1 MISASASVIGSP
13 AAARGSRAPRS
24 RKTPPGS
31 AHRSSRS
38 GRSDARISPL
48 LGNLAGLPPCL
59 TVVSQCEILRDDALR
74 LHDKLQALGSSST
87 CLQWKH
93 TPHAFAVMA
102 RLLPE
107 ARDALR
113 QTADFIARV
122 LRA

>member
-1 MISASASVIGSP
+1 MIGCCNGPVFGFGGSM
-13 AAARGSRAPRS
+13 GGGHIMERS
-24 RKTPPGS
+24 
-31 AHRSSRS
+31 
-38 GRSDARISPL
+38 
-48 LGNLAGLPPCL
+48 NLVGLQPCL
-59 TVVSQCEILRDDALR
+59 TVVSLSEILRDDALR
-74 LHDKLQALGSSST
+74 LHDKLQTLGISST

-93 TPHAFAVMA
+93 TPHAFPVMA